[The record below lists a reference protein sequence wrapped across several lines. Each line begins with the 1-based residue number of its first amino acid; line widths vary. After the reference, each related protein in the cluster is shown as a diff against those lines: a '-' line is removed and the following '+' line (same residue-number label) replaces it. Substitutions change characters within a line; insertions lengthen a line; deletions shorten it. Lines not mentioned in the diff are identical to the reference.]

1 MLALPFL
8 SVRALQ
14 TNCATVRF
22 FSRLARQGAA
32 RALVHYVPSSMS
44 LPPSRWF
51 LYGVVAL
58 AFAAGVWYFGFRTDP
73 AAQARKGGSFSFR
86 SKTSTVPIPV
96 RAVVARQQDL
106 DVHLRAIGTVVPLN
120 TVTVHSRVEGQL
132 MRVSFQEGQQVEQ
145 GQLLAEI
152 DPTPYKIGLAQMEAQ
167 LRQNEAQLR
176 TARSDLARLKPLQ
189 EKNLITQQELEAQ
202 QALVAEREAAVAA
215 DQAQVD
221 DARRQLGY
229 TRIEA
234 PISGRLGLRQMDAG
248 NLVRPG
254 DANGLVVITQT
265 RPIAVMFTVPESDL
279 LKVIEPLRAGEKLQ
293 VQAWDRNEQ
302 TVLASGMLKTVDNQ
316 IDLATGTLRLKAE
329 FPNADERLFPN
340 QFVNVRL
347 RVRTLNDAV
356 VVPTA
361 AVQYGSR
368 GPYLYLVNEESQA
381 TIRDIV
387 LGPSEGDAQA
397 IEKGLKAGEKVVIEG
412 VDRLREGRNVT
423 IVTDEP
429 IAAKKSGDETAKK
442 SGGDTTKKRKNKG
455 T

>member
-1 MLALPFL
+1 
-8 SVRALQ
+8 
-14 TNCATVRF
+14 
-22 FSRLARQGAA
+22 
-32 RALVHYVPSSMS
+32 MS

-58 AFAAGVWYFGFRTDP
+58 AFAAGVWYFGFRKDP
-73 AAQARKGGSFSFR
+73 SQARQGGSFSFR
-86 SKTSTVPIPV
+86 SRTSTIPIPV
-96 RAVVARQQDL
+96 RAIPARKHDL
-106 DVHLRAIGTVVPLN
+106 AVHLRAIGTVMPLN

-132 MRVSFQEGQQVEQ
+132 LRVAFQEGQQVEK

-152 DPTPYKIGLAQMEAQ
+152 DPAPYKIRLAQMEAQ

-176 TARSDLARLKPLQ
+176 TVRSDLARLKQLQ
-189 EKNLITQQELEAQ
+189 EKQLITQQELEAQ
-202 QALVAEREAAVAA
+202 QALVSEREAAVAA

-234 PISGRLGLRQMDAG
+234 PISGRLGLRQVDAG

-254 DANGLVVITQT
+254 DANGIVVITQT
-265 RPIAVMFTVPESDL
+265 RPIAVGFTVPEIDL
-279 LKVIEPLRAGEKLQ
+279 QKVLEPLRAGETLQ
-293 VQAWDRNEQ
+293 VEAWDRSEQ
-302 TVLASGMLKTVDNQ
+302 SVLASGSLKTVDNQ

-347 RVRTLNDAV
+347 RVKTLRDAV

-361 AVQYGSR
+361 AVQFGSR
-368 GPYLYLVNEESQA
+368 GPYLYLVNDQSQA
-381 TIRDIV
+381 TVRDVV
-387 LGPSEGDAQA
+387 LGPSEGDLQA
-397 IEKGLKAGEKVVIEG
+397 IAQGLKSGEQVILEG
-412 VDRLREGRNVT
+412 IDRLREGRNVT
-423 IVTDEP
+423 MVGDEP
-429 IAAKKSGDETAKK
+429 VAAGKPAGEAGKKA
-442 SGGDTTKKRKNKG
+442 GGDPTQKRKNKG